1 MAALFSKT
9 KKPEVHTR
17 AQQVLWSAEQGL
29 AAADGPKDYAVVPSP
44 RLKIAHFYQQSG
56 IRFYEPQAAQLHI
69 YHTMRGLQRAGHKVS
84 LLALQGRR
92 VLCTQ
97 DLQVFESDQL
107 TASHYGQTGWS
118 GTAVFKRF
126 ESGIRRLQSILHFPY
141 LALFDS
147 YRMAEAGYINLKGY
161 HLIHERFN
169 LLALGGAWASRKLGI
184 PFVLEVNAD
193 LLEQRRFK
201 GIQERGLRRL
211 FAIWAT
217 RMCLKNAAQI
227 ICISPRL
234 KEHLNTKWNIDESKL
249 TVLPCAADVEAFK
262 PNHNSETVRKS
273 LGLTTEPV
281 VMWVGGFHPWH
292 DLSLLLESFALI
304 LQRRPDARLVLV
316 GDGQTRSSVVD
327 IVTKD
332 GLRHAVIMTG
342 AIAHSQVPEMLSI
355 ADVAVVPSAP
365 ITASLGG
372 TGTPLKLFEY
382 MAAGKA
388 IVATALNEAAEVILD
403 GYNGLL
409 VDAGDVNKFAEAT
422 LKLIDDPEER
432 SRLGQ
437 NAREQAVKQYS
448 WEHYTRRLEEI
459 YLNVLGNAPSG
470 SPATEI
476 Y

>member
-1 MAALFSKT
+1 
-9 KKPEVHTR
+9 
-17 AQQVLWSAEQGL
+17 
-29 AAADGPKDYAVVPSP
+29 
-44 RLKIAHFYQQSG
+44 
-56 IRFYEPQAAQLHI
+56 
-69 YHTMRGLQRAGHKVS
+69 MRGLQRAGHKVS
-84 LLALQGRR
+84 LLALQERQ
-92 VLCTQ
+92 VLYTE
-97 DLQVFESDQL
+97 DLQVFKSDKL

-161 HLIHERFN
+161 DLIHERFN

-193 LLEQRRFK
+193 LLEQRKFK
-201 GIQERGLRRL
+201 GIEERGLRRL

-217 RMCLKNAAQI
+217 RTCFNTASRI

-234 KEHLNTKWNIDESKL
+234 KEHLKTKWNVDEKKL
-249 TVLPCAADVEAFK
+249 TVLPIAADVESFK
-262 PNHNSETVRKS
+262 PNYNSKTVRKS

-281 VMWVGGFHPWH
+281 VMWVGGFYPWH
-292 DLSLLLESFALI
+292 DLSLLLESFALV
-304 LQRRPDARLVLV
+304 LQWRPDARLVLV
-316 GDGQTRSSVVD
+316 GDGQTRSSIMD
-327 IVTKD
+327 MVTKN
-332 GLRHAVIMTG
+332 GLKHAVIMTG

-355 ADVAVVPSAP
+355 ANVAVVPSPA

-388 IVATALNEAAEVILD
+388 IVATALNEAAEVIQH
-403 GYNGLL
+403 GHNGLL
-409 VDAGDVNKFAEAT
+409 IEPGDVHKFAEAT
-422 LKLIDDPEER
+422 LNLINNPEEC
-432 SRLGQ
+432 SRLGH

-459 YLNVLGNAPSG
+459 YLSVLRNSSAG
-470 SPATEI
+470 SPAINVTGN
-476 Y
+476 YN